1 MKRRSSLRLMAWPI
15 PPTSGD
21 VRQLMLF
28 SLRHLFGC
36 KLNSLHDVLVSG
48 APAQIA
54 GDTPADLLLTG
65 RRILLQKDI
74 RRHQHARRAIAA
86 LQPVFLFESFLKWMQ
101 RSVFAEALNRHQFAA
116 VCLYRKHRAG

>member
-1 MKRRSSLRLMAWPI
+1 MAWPI

-86 LQPVFLFESFLKWMQ
+86 LETVLLLESLLQRME
-101 RSVFAEALNRHQFAA
+101 RSVLAEALHGHQF
-116 VCLYRKHRAG
+116 